1 MSAGRRACRS
11 KFVAAMRRAAF
22 SSGLTVRDL
31 GISVAMMRVG
41 RREVRRRMAVV
52 NMMVVV

>member
-1 MSAGRRACRS
+1 
-11 KFVAAMRRAAF
+11 MRRAAF

-31 GISVAMMRVG
+31 GISVAVMRVG

-52 NMMVVV
+52 NMMAVV